1 MTIIQAIILSIVE
14 GITEFLPVSSTGHL
28 ILVSKMLGV
37 PGTDF
42 TKSFEIFIQL
52 GAIMA
57 VVSLYWKMILKKPEL
72 IKPVLLAFIPT
83 GLLGIVLYRIVK
95 TYLLSSDVVVIS
107 MLFSVG
113 IALVALEWFWK
124 NHPPKANR
132 IALSLSPIQLL
143 TIGVFQAFSIIPGVS
158 RAAVT
163 IVGAMCMGL
172 SRTDAVEFSFL
183 LAVPTMVAATALDLA
198 KNLHILSQ
206 ANVLMLGIG
215 FFTSWIVAA
224 VVIKAFVK
232 FVKHATFTGFGVYR
246 IVLALLYLLA
256 LQGLSLRG

>member
-28 ILVSKMLGV
+28 ILTSKILGV
-37 PGTDF
+37 PATDF

-57 VVSLYWKMILKKPEL
+57 VVSLYGKMIAIKPQL
-72 IKPVLLAFIPT
+72 IKPLLLAFIPT
-83 GLLGIVLYRIVK
+83 GLLGIFLYRIVK
-95 TYLLSSDVVVIS
+95 MYLLSNDFVVII
-107 MLFSVG
+107 MLLCVG
-113 IALVALEWFWK
+113 LALIGLEWYWK
-124 NHPPKANR
+124 SHPPKVNR
-132 IALSLSPIQLL
+132 IALTLSPLQLL
-143 TIGVFQAFSIIPGVS
+143 TIGIFQAFSIVPGVS

-163 IVGAMCMGL
+163 IVGAMFMGL

-183 LAVPTMVAATALDLA
+183 LAVPTMAAATSFDLA
-198 KNLHILSQ
+198 KNLHVLSQ
-206 ANVLMLGIG
+206 ANMLILGIG

-224 VVIKAFVK
+224 VVMKAFVK

-246 IVLALLYLLA
+246 ILIAILYLLA
-256 LQGLSLRG
+256 LKGLAFRG